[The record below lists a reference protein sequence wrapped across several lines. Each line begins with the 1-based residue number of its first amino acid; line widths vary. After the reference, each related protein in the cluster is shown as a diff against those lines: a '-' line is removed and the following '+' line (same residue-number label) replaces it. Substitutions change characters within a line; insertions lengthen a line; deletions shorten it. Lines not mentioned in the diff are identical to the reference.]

1 MTGPAFAALGE
12 EMILLR
18 RDTGEQLP
26 FRGRMTPCAL
36 ESQGT
41 GRRPER
47 PGTVPTATF
56 ELLARGDMFSEGE
69 KNCQIIWRNR
79 RFDLL
84 RTEAVALEGR
94 VEYWRCLLRERGG
107 VSGV

>member
-47 PGTVPTATF
+47 PEEFRA
-56 ELLARGDMFSEGE
+56 
-69 KNCQIIWRNR
+69 
-79 RFDLL
+79 
-84 RTEAVALEGR
+84 
-94 VEYWRCLLRERGG
+94 
-107 VSGV
+107 